1 MNQYPKWKYGLVL
14 IAIFIGLIYSI
25 PNFFG
30 ESPALQVKTTKTSD
44 KLDLSILG
52 TIENSLK
59 EANLP
64 FDGIV
69 QEPNGIKIKF
79 ASPDSQVK
87 AKDVLQNTLGSNYV
101 IALNL
106 VSKSPSWLS
115 KIGAI
120 PMYLGLDLRGGVH
133 FLLQVDMKAAAEK
146 AAESYLND
154 FRMAL
159 RKERI
164 SYIGAARLNEIVKIQ
179 FDSQEELDKAK
190 KLIKVNYPDLMIN
203 DSSSGKDKA
212 LDISMSEMG
221 KKKIQ
226 EFALK
231 QNLQTLHNR
240 INELGVAEPIIQQQG
255 LDRIVVQLPGVQDTA
270 KAKEILGRTATLEI
284 RLVDE
289 DKTDI
294 ATLESAQKGNAPFGD
309 DLFKDRDGRSILVK
323 KNVLLTGDRITDA
336 GPGVDQQSGRS
347 VVHVT
352 LDGRGSNI
360 FKQVT
365 RENVGKRLA
374 ILLIEKGQTEVVTAP
389 VIQQEIGG
397 GRVQISGMNSPQ
409 EATDISL
416 LLRAGALAAPMQ
428 IIEERTVGPSMGEEN
443 IKRGVHSTLWGFA
456 AISVMMAIYY
466 MLFGGVSIFALAVNL
481 LLLVALLSILQ
492 ATLTLPG
499 LAAIALA
506 LGMAIDANVLIN
518 ERIREELRNG
528 NTPQASIHAGYDRA
542 FDTILDSNVTT
553 LIAGLALFM
562 FGTGPIKGFAVVH
575 VLGILTSMFSAILVS
590 RALVNIIYGYRRK
603 IDKLSIGQIYRPDK
617 D

>member
-87 AKDVLQNTLGSNYV
+87 AKDVLQNALGSNYV

-190 KLIKVNYPDLMIN
+190 KLIKVNYPDLMMSE
-203 DSSSGKDKA
+203 SSSGKDKA
-212 LDISMSEMG
+212 IDISMSEMG

-456 AISVMMAIYY
+456 AISVMMAFYY

>member
-14 IAIFIGLIYSI
+14 IAIFIGLIYSV

-30 ESPALQVKTTKTSD
+30 ESPAVQIMPTKTSD
-44 KLDLSILG
+44 KLDLSILAS
-52 TIENSLK
+52 IEVSLK

-64 FDGIV
+64 VEGII

-79 ASPDSQVK
+79 ANPDNQLK
-87 AKDVLQNTLGSNYV
+87 AKDILQNALGANYV

-133 FLLQVDMKAAAEK
+133 FLLQVDMKAASEQ
-146 AAESYLND
+146 AAESNLND
-154 FRMAL
+154 FRMTL

-164 SYIGAARLNEIVKIQ
+164 SYIGASRLNEIVKLE
-179 FDSQEELDKAK
+179 FDNQEDREKAK
-190 KLIKVNYPDLMIN
+190 KLIKVNYPDLVVN
-203 DSSSGKDKA
+203 ESSSGKDKA

-294 ATLESAQKGNAPFGD
+294 ASLESAQKGNAPFGD
-309 DLFKDRDGRSILVK
+309 DLFKDRDGRAILVK
-323 KNVLLTGDRITDA
+323 KNVLLTGERITDA

-374 ILLIEKGQTEVVTAP
+374 ILLVEKGQTEVVTAP

-456 AISVMMAIYY
+456 AISIMMIIYY
-466 MLFGGVSIFALAVNL
+466 MAFGGVSIFALAVNL
-481 LLLVALLSILQ
+481 LLLVALLSIMQ

-603 IDKLSIGQIYRPDK
+603 IDKLSIGQIYRPKED
-617 D
+617 

>member
-1 MNQYPKWKYGLVL
+1 
-14 IAIFIGLIYSI
+14 
-25 PNFFG
+25 
-30 ESPALQVKTTKTSD
+30 
-44 KLDLSILG
+44 
-52 TIENSLK
+52 
-59 EANLP
+59 
-64 FDGIV
+64 
-69 QEPNGIKIKF
+69 
-79 ASPDSQVK
+79 
-87 AKDVLQNTLGSNYV
+87 
-101 IALNL
+101 
-106 VSKSPSWLS
+106 
-115 KIGAI
+115 
-120 PMYLGLDLRGGVH
+120 
-133 FLLQVDMKAAAEK
+133 
-146 AAESYLND
+146 
-154 FRMAL
+154 
-159 RKERI
+159 
-164 SYIGAARLNEIVKIQ
+164 
-179 FDSQEELDKAK
+179 
-190 KLIKVNYPDLMIN
+190 VNYPDLVVN
-203 DSSSGKDKA
+203 ESSSGKDKA

-294 ATLESAQKGNAPFGD
+294 ASLESAQKGNTPFGD
-309 DLFKDRDGRSILVK
+309 DLFKDRDGRPILVK

-374 ILLIEKGQTEVVTAP
+374 ILLVEKGQTEVVTAP

-443 IKRGVHSTLWGFA
+443 IKRGVHSTLWGFL
-456 AISVMMAIYY
+456 AISIMMIIYY
-466 MLFGGVSIFALAVNL
+466 MAFGGVSIFALAVNL
-481 LLLVALLSILQ
+481 LLLVALLSIMQ

-603 IDKLSIGQIYRPDK
+603 IDKLSIGQIYKPQED
-617 D
+617 